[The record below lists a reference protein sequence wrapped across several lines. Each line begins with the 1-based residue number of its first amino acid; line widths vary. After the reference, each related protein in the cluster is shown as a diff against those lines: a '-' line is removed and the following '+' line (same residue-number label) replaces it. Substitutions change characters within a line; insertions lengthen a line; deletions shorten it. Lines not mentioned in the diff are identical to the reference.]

1 MSRHSKVVVRTD
13 TLTVRKHYFAAYT
26 GDEKN
31 CVIYVTNTL
40 QDVDEFFEHQKTFLV
55 EYHTRI
61 KGGTEKADRMTK
73 THKSK

>member
-1 MSRHSKVVVRTD
+1 MCHR
-13 TLTVRKHYFAAYT
+13 
-26 GDEKN
+26 
-31 CVIYVTNTL
+31 CVNSIMAWNKLGIRGLVINFISHNL

-61 KGGTEKADRMTK
+61 KGATERADRMTK